1 MFRLIA
7 AIFLVFSVAGC
18 NSTSKPAF
26 PDWKMVYHHDK
37 NGNAIAGDKQQ
48 LLNLIAEGRPV
59 RIYWPIK
66 NRLDHYFDAGFLTVI
81 NGEAFAQVSSIVK
94 QIPDFSENS
103 RIALDAK
110 AQSKWTAIMSTSGEF
125 RSFQSVEA
133 KLKDYQFELKWFVF
147 TAD

>member
-7 AIFLVFSVAGC
+7 CFISIVILAGC
-18 NSTSKPAF
+18 HSTVSVPF
-26 PDWKMVYHHDK
+26 PDWQMIYHHDK
-37 NGNAIAGDKQQ
+37 NGGVIAGDKQK
-48 LLNLIAEGRPV
+48 LLGLISEGRPV

-66 NRLDHYFDAGFLTVI
+66 NRLDHYFDAGFITVI
-81 NGEAFAQVSSIVK
+81 NEEVFAQVSSITK

-103 RIALDAK
+103 RIALDATE
-110 AQSKWTAIMSTSGEF
+110 QSKWTAIMSTSGEF
-125 RSFQSVEA
+125 RSFQSVES